1 MSMPINTK
9 IIDWLKKYRSE
20 NISRAEFRA
29 LQQELKTHTDEE
41 LFPIIK
47 KSWDEFDN
55 EKLLSPIESHQLFE
69 RIRQNI
75 KSEPN
80 PRRAILPKMN
90 WTHVAASAIIFLLSS
105 LSFFLYVDN
114 KETAQL
120 GERIVTLAAGKGER
134 ASVVLPDGTTVRL
147 NSETTLS
154 YKQDFGKEDRRVSF
168 SGEGFFEV
176 KKDRKKKF
184 IVKTEF
190 LDVEV
195 TGTSFNVYAY
205 ENKEFLEIALIGG
218 SIITSTVCPPFK
230 TMSVLPNEKVIYNKK
245 TGKMSKECSLSK
257 LETAWLSN
265 ELVFRSESLR
275 AVLKMVGRKYGVTF
289 TTDNQTALNRIYTG
303 VFDKEELEEVMAILK
318 VHCQF
323 DYRIKDDEVYIEFNK

>member
-1 MSMPINTK
+1 MPINIK
-9 IIDWLKKYRSE
+9 IIDWLKKYCSE

-41 LFPIIK
+41 LFPIIER
-47 KSWDEFDN
+47 SWDEFDN
-55 EKLLSPIESHQLFE
+55 KKLLSPIESHQLFE
-69 RIRQNI
+69 RIRRNI

-80 PRRAILPKMN
+80 QRRTIFFKMN
-90 WTHVAASAIIFLLSS
+90 WMHIAASAIIFLLSS

-120 GERIVTLAAGKGER
+120 GERVVMLAAGKGER

-154 YKQDFGKEDRRVSF
+154 YKQDFGKDDRRVSL

-176 KKDRKKKF
+176 KKDSKKKF
-184 IVKTEF
+184 VVKTEF

-205 ENKEFLEIALIGG
+205 ENKEFLEIALIEG
-218 SIITSTVCPPFK
+218 SVITSTVSPPFK
-230 TMSVLPNEKVIYNKK
+230 TMTVLPDEKVIYNKM
-245 TGKMSKECSLSK
+245 TGEMSKECSLSN

-265 ELVFRSESLR
+265 ELVFRSEPLG

-289 TTDNQTALNRIYTG
+289 TTDNKRALNRMYTG
-303 VFDKEELEEVMAILK
+303 VFDKEELVEVMSILK

-323 DYRIKDDEVYIEFNK
+323 DYKIKDHEVYIEFYK